1 MSVQMT
7 RNQSFPTPCK
17 FCGGTLYQHVDSCP
31 YCGTDRPLDAAA
43 HARPKATLRVI
54 GSAAAPMPAVAK
66 VSLAGAA
73 ASHRPAVHADYLHHY
88 QFEEHRP
95 FWRTG
100 KGRFVKGVLLAW
112 FIVAIAYAAFLLYG
126 ERRGQER
133 EVRVTRASLAEKS
146 LPSANA
152 TLSRGANN
160 QAAREIQRDSAP
172 AEQRRD
178 DALQSADR
186 CASQRAWD
194 CVREQA
200 SLALAIDPASL
211 HARSLMERAILA
223 TGWSALRTPIGPAQ
237 SDAAVPRPRDASSVP
252 LPSSR
257 DWGAAAPA
265 APNAPATVALP
276 PPLPSASSTSA
287 NGHPTDVES
296 ADTSVTSAVANQFAA
311 AGASVP
317 ASNDDGVDT
326 QERAIRQLGWKN
338 GPSSEGT
345 H

>member
-1 MSVQMT
+1 MSAQMT

-17 FCGGTLYQHVDSCP
+17 FCGGTLYQYVDSCP
-31 YCGTDRPLDAAA
+31 YCGTDRPIDAAA

-73 ASHRPAVHADYLHHY
+73 ASNRPPVHADYLHHY
-88 QFEEHRP
+88 QLEEHRP

-100 KGRFVKGVLLAW
+100 KGLFVKGVLLAW
-112 FIVAIAYAAFLLYG
+112 LIVAIAYAAFLLYG

-133 EVRVTRASLAEKS
+133 EVRVTRASLAEKD
-146 LPSANA
+146 LLSANA
-152 TLSRGANN
+152 TLPSGANN
-160 QAAREIQRDSAP
+160 QTAREIQRDSAP

-200 SLALAIDPASL
+200 SDALAIDPGSL
-211 HARSLMERAILA
+211 RARALMERAILA
-223 TGWSALRTPIGPAQ
+223 TGWSPLRTPSGAAQ
-237 SDAAVPRPRDASSVP
+237 SDAVVPRPRDASSVP

-257 DWGAAAPA
+257 DWGAATPP
-265 APNAPATVALP
+265 APNAPATFAP
-276 PPLPSASSTSA
+276 TPPLPSATSTSG
-287 NGHPTDVES
+287 NGHPTDVEG
-296 ADTSVTSAVANQFAA
+296 AENVTSAAANQSAA
-311 AGASVP
+311 DGATVP
-317 ASNDDGVDT
+317 GGNDDGVDT
-326 QERAIRQLGWKN
+326 QERAIRQLGWKDA
-338 GPSSEGT
+338 PSSEGT